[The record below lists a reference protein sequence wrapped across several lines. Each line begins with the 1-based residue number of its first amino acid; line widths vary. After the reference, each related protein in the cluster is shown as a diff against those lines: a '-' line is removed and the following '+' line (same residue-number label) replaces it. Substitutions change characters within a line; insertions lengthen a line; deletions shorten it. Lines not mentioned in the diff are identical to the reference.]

1 MYVSGGASLSLHTT
15 ILSMAALLGL
25 AGPLAAAPQAGA
37 GQTATA
43 ARDDD
48 PVLALRD
55 QHVDPDRFR
64 VAIQA
69 TVRRHPSTAEAAA
82 VEDEARLGVKGAQQL
97 LLPRIDISATSY
109 RVISR
114 KFSNDPLNIIER
126 SRPDHRT
133 DVSVSAQQV
142 LFDFGATEKQIR
154 AATDR
159 LRGARADAEVA
170 TDRIAVSAIAAW
182 YDVFGYRALV
192 ALVKSY
198 VADQR
203 EVRVG
208 VARRIREG
216 VAAESDLA
224 GVDSGIARAD
234 TRLAGYQRGLANAEA
249 RFEELTGA
257 PAPAN
262 LGRAPAPTGLPTDH
276 DTAAFLGTRVAIVRS
291 ADAAA
296 AASAQD
302 AAAMRAQR
310 KPAIT
315 GGIDYGRYGLLENPT
330 DYDLR
335 GSVTI
340 RQRLFGGTD
349 ANAAQTGARA
359 RAARAHA
366 DVVREEAS
374 RDAAIAWSDVQAL
387 QTQLAALESAY
398 LASKRA
404 RDATFE
410 RFGATRGTMFDVL
423 SAQEGYYDSATAY
436 IQGLIDLDA
445 ARYILL
451 SRTGQ
456 LLPRLGIA
464 VDPNLAQ
471 P

>member
-1 MYVSGGASLSLHTT
+1 MV
-15 ILSMAALLGL
+15 ALLGL
-25 AGPLAAAPQAGA
+25 TGPLAAAPQVGA
-37 GQTATA
+37 GQVATA
-43 ARDDD
+43 AHDDD

-55 QHVDPDRFR
+55 QHIDPDQFR
-64 VAIQA
+64 AAIQA

-97 LLPRIDISATSY
+97 LLPRIDISASSY

-114 KFSNDPLNIIER
+114 QFANDPLNIIER

-133 DVSVSAQQV
+133 DVSLSAQQV

-159 LRGARADAEVA
+159 LRAARADSEAS

-198 VADQR
+198 VADQQ

-208 VARRIREG
+208 VARRIKEG

-224 GVDSGIARAD
+224 GVDSGIARANM
-234 TRLAGYQRGLANAEA
+234 RLAGYQRGLANAEA

-257 PAPAN
+257 PAPAD
-262 LGRAPAPTGLPTDH
+262 LGRAPTPAGLPTDH
-276 DTAAFLGTRVAIVRS
+276 DTAAFLGGKIATVRS

-302 AAAMRAQR
+302 AAATRAQR
-310 KPAIT
+310 KPSVT
-315 GGIDYGRYGLLENPT
+315 GGIDAGRYGLLENAT
-330 DYDLR
+330 DYDVR

-340 RQRLFGGTD
+340 RQRLFGGAD
-349 ANAAQTGARA
+349 ANAAQAGARA

-387 QTQLAALESAY
+387 QTQLEALENAY
-398 LASKRA
+398 VAARRA

-445 ARYILL
+445 ARYTLL

-464 VDPNLAQ
+464 VDPNQAR

>member
-1 MYVSGGASLSLHTT
+1 MRTN
-15 ILSMAALLGL
+15 ILSMMALLGL
-25 AGPLAAAPQAGA
+25 AGPLAAAPQPGLASVA
-37 GQTATA
+37 PV
-43 ARDDD
+43 AREAD

-55 QHVDPDRFR
+55 QHIDPDQFR
-64 VAIQA
+64 AAIQA

-82 VEDEARLGVKGAQQL
+82 VEEEARLGVKGARQL
-97 LLPRIDISATSY
+97 LLPRIDISASSY
-109 RVISR
+109 RVIAR
-114 KFSNDPLNIIER
+114 EFSNDPLNIIER

-159 LRGARADAEVA
+159 LRAARADSEAS
-170 TDRIAVSAIAAW
+170 TDRVAVSAIAAW

-198 VADQR
+198 IADQE

-208 VARRIREG
+208 VERRIKQG

-224 GVDSGIARAD
+224 GVDSGIARAN

-257 PAPAN
+257 PAPAS
-262 LGRAPAPTGLPTDH
+262 LGRAPAPAGLPADH
-276 DTAAFLGTRVAIVRS
+276 DTAAFLGTKVATVRS

-302 AAAMRAQR
+302 AAATRAQR
-310 KPAIT
+310 KPSVT
-315 GGIDYGRYGLLENPT
+315 GGIDGGRYGLFENAT
-330 DYDLR
+330 DYDIR

-349 ANAAQTGARA
+349 ANAAQAGARA

-398 LASKRA
+398 VAARRA

-423 SAQEGYYDSATAY
+423 SAQQGYYDSATAY

-445 ARYILL
+445 ARYALL

-464 VDPNLAQ
+464 VDPNQAR